1 MKLLKRVKWDK
12 VLILALTIAVFSFVS
27 FLLNVINDTKIKL
40 DERTDEVQA
49 LKVERDNLERVI
61 SNQESELFQ
70 LRWNLSTAEDTI
82 KELKGK

>member
-12 VLILALTIAVFSFVS
+12 VLILALTIAVFSFVI

-40 DERTDEVQA
+40 DDRTDEVQA